1 MTLPMPKTVTYQE
14 ITQILEL
21 TDQLELDREMIE
33 IPLSAESP
41 GRIHK
46 LPNGKIE
53 IIVDTDLPFEDWLA
67 SAEQQLR
74 QLVGLPNG

>member
-1 MTLPMPKTVTYQE
+1 MTLPMPKTVTFQE
-14 ITQILEL
+14 ITQILDL
-21 TDQLELDREMIE
+21 TDQLELDRETIE

-53 IIVDTDLPFEDWLA
+53 IIVDTDLPFKDWLA